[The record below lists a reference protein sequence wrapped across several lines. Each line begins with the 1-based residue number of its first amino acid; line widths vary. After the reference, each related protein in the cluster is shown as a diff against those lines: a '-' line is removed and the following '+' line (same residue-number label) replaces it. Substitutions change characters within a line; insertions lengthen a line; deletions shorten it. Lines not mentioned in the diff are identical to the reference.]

1 MEWLNSL
8 GSSAQQLA
16 PRILAACGLVIAG
29 WLTATLMKIFAG
41 RLAKRLLQ
49 RANRNA
55 SVAEAVQDSGMRS
68 AVPRIVSG
76 FVFWVV
82 FLVFAAAAIESL
94 GFTVVT
100 SVLSQIAYYL
110 PNVLAAIGVVVGG
123 VVLGNLARRAT
134 TSASR
139 SAGIARGEGVGR
151 TAQAAVVL
159 VAVVVALDQIGIDA
173 QLLVTLVTVV
183 IGAALASAGLAFGIG
198 AHTTVSNIVAAYY
211 ASQQYSVGQ
220 LVRIGDVEGEIIQL
234 TPTALVLS
242 TTDGRV
248 LVPAKRFSE
257 ETSMVVMG
265 GT

>member
-1 MEWLNSL
+1 
-8 GSSAQQLA
+8 
-16 PRILAACGLVIAG
+16 LAALGLVAAG
-29 WLTATLMKIFAG
+29 WLTATLLKIFTR
-41 RLAKRLLQ
+41 RLVKRLLQ

-55 SVAEAVQDSGMRS
+55 SVAEAVHETGMRS
-68 AVPRIVSG
+68 AVPNIVTG

-82 FLVFAAAAIESL
+82 FLLFVAAAIESL

-100 SVLSQIAYYL
+100 SVLSQVAYYL
-110 PNVLAAIGVVVGG
+110 PNVLAAIGVVAGG
-123 VVLGNLARRAT
+123 VVVGNLARRAT
-134 TSASR
+134 TAATR
-139 SAGIARGEGVGR
+139 SAGIPRGEGVGR
-151 TAQAAVVL
+151 TTQTAVVL

-183 IGAALASAGLAFGIG
+183 IGTALASAGLAFGIG

-220 LVRIGDVEGEIIQL
+220 LVRIGDIEGEIIQL
-234 TPTALVLS
+234 TPTALILS

-257 ETSMVVMG
+257 ETSMLVMG
-265 GT
+265 GN